1 MEALALARQESAEGS
16 APARPAEGFT
26 AAAGEPEQY
35 SGATLLVT
43 AYAAI
48 WLLLM
53 AWLLLLWRKQAA
65 LSARLDGLEAA
76 IARAAA
82 GAAPPKREKVAP
94 PEAEAEGA

>member
-1 MEALALARQESAEGS
+1 MEALARQESAGGS

-26 AAAGEPEQY
+26 AAASEPEQY

-76 IARAAA
+76 IDRAAA
-82 GAAPPKREKVAP
+82 SATQTKRDKSVAQ
-94 PEAEAEGA
+94 ETEAEGA